1 MATDELVGLSL
12 ATTNNKTRNMVIKAL
27 SSDTLKIRPNKDFLG
42 TELCGTLK
50 NVIALAAGMLDGIN
64 ASESTKAM
72 FLTESINDTRK
83 LIKKFGG
90 NEKTIMSFAGFGD
103 ILLTCTSK
111 SSRNYT
117 FGKMLGGE
125 ASKKELDEYL
135 SQTTVEGV
143 YTLESIYG
151 LIKQKRVKMPFI
163 NFIYDV
169 VFGYRKK
176 EDIIPFLKEKE

>member
-1 MATDELVGLSL
+1 
-12 ATTNNKTRNMVIKAL
+12 
-27 SSDTLKIRPNKDFLG
+27 
-42 TELCGTLK
+42 
-50 NVIALAAGMLDGIN
+50 
-64 ASESTKAM
+64 
-72 FLTESINDTRK
+72 
-83 LIKKFGG
+83 
-90 NEKTIMSFAGFGD
+90 
-103 ILLTCTSK
+103 
-111 SSRNYT
+111 
-117 FGKMLGGE
+117 MLGGG